1 MIIIYSL
8 SGIALNHMKDW
19 NPNYDISRKKI
30 KIEKKLS
37 QNEIQKETVLSILDK
52 KENYKKHYFPKP
64 EQLKVF
70 IFKGSVDINLVS
82 GLGVIEKIKKRP
94 IFYEVNFLHYNP
106 GKLWM
111 YFSDFFCV
119 SLIIIA
125 FTGLFVIKGKRGIKG
140 RGAWLTVAGV
150 IIPLLFLLMYL

>member
-1 MIIIYSL
+1 LLLIL
-8 SGIALNHMKDW
+8 
-19 NPNYDISRKKI
+19 
-30 KIEKKLS
+30 
-37 QNEIQKETVLSILDK
+37 EIQKETVLSILDK
-52 KENYKKHYFPKP
+52 FGEKENYKKHYFPAP
-64 EQLKVF
+64 EHLKIF

-82 GLGVIEKIKKRP
+82 GFSVIEKIKKRP

-111 YFSDFFCV
+111 YFSDFFCI

-140 RGAWLTVAGV
+140 RDTWLTGVGV
-150 IIPLLFLLMYL
+150 IIHLLFLLMYL